1 MKRPKKIAKQRTAKK
16 VPERARWRRLLWPA
30 IFTLIAFVFLC
41 ELGFWQLQR
50 LAWKEDLI
58 ARVERRQQQSVA
70 VPIPAE
76 RDWPNVG
83 TERDEYR
90 RVKAEGKYRYGR
102 ESFAYALLSNPRG
115 KFSGPGYWV
124 MTPLE
129 LAGGGIVIVN
139 RGFVPMDRMDLTTRN
154 AGPESAETTV
164 TGLLRM
170 PERRSWFTPP
180 DDAARRIW
188 QERDPAAIAKAY
200 GLARVAPFY
209 IDADQSGP
217 NGYPQGGETRLTFPN
232 DHLQYAVTWFGL
244 ALALL
249 GVFLVYARREWRR
262 GEFRDRA

>member
-1 MKRPKKIAKQRTAKK
+1 MKRPKKTPKKREAKN
-16 VPERARWRRLLWPA
+16 VPERTRWRRLFWPA
-30 IFTLIAFVFLC
+30 IFTVIAFAFLC

-58 ARVERRQQQSVA
+58 ARVERRKQDPVA
-70 VPIPAE
+70 VPFPAE
-76 RDWPNVG
+76 RDWLKISA
-83 TERDEYR
+83 EHDEYR
-90 RVKAEGKYRYGR
+90 RVKAEGRYRYDR

-115 KFSGPGYWV
+115 RFSGPGYWV
-124 MTPLE
+124 MTPFE
-129 LAGGGIVIVN
+129 LVTGGIVIVN
-139 RGFVPMDRMDLTTRN
+139 RGFVPMERMDLKTKH
-154 AGPESAETTV
+154 AGSESTQVTV

-180 DDAARRIW
+180 DDATRRIW

-217 NGYPQGGETRLTFPN
+217 NGYPQGGETRLSFPN

-249 GVFLVYARREWRR
+249 GVFFVYARREWRHTEHR
-262 GEFRDRA
+262 RRA

>member
-1 MKRPKKIAKQRTAKK
+1 MKRPKKIVKKRAVKTA
-16 VPERARWRRLLWPA
+16 PERARWRRLLGPG

-41 ELGFWQLQR
+41 VLGFWQLQR

-58 ARVERRQQQSVA
+58 ARVEQRQQMSAA
-70 VPIPAE
+70 VPLPAE
-76 RDWPNVG
+76 RDWPKIG

-90 RVKAEGKYRYGR
+90 RVKAEGKYCYDR

-129 LAGGGIVIVN
+129 LATGGIVIVN
-139 RGFVPMDRMDLTTRN
+139 RGFVPMERMDLTTKN
-154 AGPESAETTV
+154 AGLESAQVTV

-200 GLARVAPFY
+200 GLARVAPFF

-217 NGYPQGGETRLTFPN
+217 NGYPQGGETRLSFPN
-232 DHLQYAVTWFGL
+232 NHLQYAVTWFGL

-249 GVFLVYARREWRR
+249 GVFFVYARREWRHTER
-262 GEFRDRA
+262 RRRA